1 MTGQAVS
8 MESKD
13 ERYTGMIGLVLLI
26 ASLALLAGFILRPEF
41 ALSISA
47 RTASSTPS
55 AVDPALDPQGHAKQA
70 RMSQI
75 TERFEQAVA
84 MLHAKQYDFAVTA
97 LHRVIELSPNM
108 PEAHVNMGFAL
119 LGLENYKAA
128 GDFFANAIRLNAYQG
143 NAYWGLAVA
152 LEKLGDK
159 EAALG
164 AMRSY
169 IHLAPPGDPYVS
181 KARSAIWEWGEEL
194 KRGPL
199 PEAEQQ
205 WLAGEGER
213 WENRNSPDVDLPAV
227 QGEDRQL
234 IAPTPSM
241 VR

>member
-1 MTGQAVS
+1 MMTNVALVD
-8 MESKD
+8 SKL
-13 ERYTGMIGLVLLI
+13 EQYTGLIGLVLLV
-26 ASLALLAGFILRPEF
+26 ASLALVAGFVQRSEF
-41 ALSISA
+41 AFERPNSVVAAAPAAI
-47 RTASSTPS
+47 
-55 AVDPALDPQGHAKQA
+55 DPAADPQGHAKQA
-70 RMSQI
+70 RMDQLNI
-75 TERFEQAVA
+75 RFEQAVA
-84 MLHAKQYDFAVTA
+84 MLHAKQYEFAVTA

-119 LGLENYKAA
+119 LGLNQYKAA

-169 IHLAPPGDPYVS
+169 IHLAPPDDVYVK

-199 PEAEQQ
+199 PEAEAQ
-205 WLAGEGER
+205 WLAEQGQR
-213 WENRNSPDVDLPAV
+213 WEDRNSLDVDLPSAA
-227 QGEDRQL
+227 QTESEL
-234 IAPTPSM
+234 IAPAPSTI
-241 VR
+241 R